1 MNASNHDD
9 TNDEW
14 DRSNLRRQ
22 IKFDENSIEE
32 SRQLLITVHNREGS
46 SGIEYEKNSKSF
58 LLLWMEL

>member
-9 TNDEW
+9 TIDEW

-46 SGIEYEKNSKSF
+46 SGIECEKNSKSF